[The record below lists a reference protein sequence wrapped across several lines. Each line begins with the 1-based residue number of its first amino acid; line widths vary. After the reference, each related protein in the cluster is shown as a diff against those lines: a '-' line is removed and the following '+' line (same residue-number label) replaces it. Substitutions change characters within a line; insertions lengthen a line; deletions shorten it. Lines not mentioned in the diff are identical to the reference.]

1 MMQCLGEMTTWLPL
15 PGVIAQLGSRFVD
28 PAFGFAI
35 GWNQWYNCA
44 IAICGEISAAVVL
57 VQYWDDTTSPA
68 VWISIILI
76 LVLLL
81 NCATVSI
88 YGEAEFWFAFIKIIT
103 IVGLLIFALVIGLG
117 GGLNQDRL
125 GFRYWKDPGAMRTYI
140 SSDPNTGRFL
150 SLFSVL
156 VNAAFVFGGV
166 EQVAVA
172 AGEARNPTRSIPKA
186 IDRVFYRILYFYV
199 FGAFAI
205 GLIVPS
211 NSPNLL
217 SGSSTVK
224 SPWVI
229 ASQNAG
235 VRVLPHIINAV
246 VITSASSSANANLY
260 TGSRYLYA
268 LAQQSQAPKIFLRC
282 SKQGNP
288 YLCVLMTG
296 LIGALTY
303 MSVSAGGST
312 VFQWFQSLVAI
323 AYLCTWSAICI
334 AYIRWHKALNFQGVN
349 RAELGFR
356 ATGQLYSAYGG
367 LCFFLIVLLFN
378 GFKVFTKGNWDVK
391 DFVSAY
397 VGLP

>member
-1 MMQCLGEMTTWLPL
+1 VEKFQQLSSSFSTGTTL
-15 PGVIAQLGSRFVD
+15 SRYVSPF
-28 PAFGFAI
+28 I
-35 GWNQWYNCA
+35 TQIY
-44 IAICGEISAAVVL
+44 L
-57 VQYWDDTTSPA
+57 TSQPA

-186 IDRVFYRILYFYV
+186 IDRVFYRILFFYV

-229 ASQNAG
+229 ASQNAA
-235 VRVLPHIINAV
+235 R
-246 VITSASSSANANLY
+246 
-260 TGSRYLYA
+260 
-268 LAQQSQAPKIFLRC
+268 
-282 SKQGNP
+282 
-288 YLCVLMTG
+288 
-296 LIGALTY
+296 
-303 MSVSAGGST
+303 
-312 VFQWFQSLVAI
+312 
-323 AYLCTWSAICI
+323 
-334 AYIRWHKALNFQGVN
+334 
-349 RAELGFR
+349 E
-356 ATGQLYSAYGG
+356 
-367 LCFFLIVLLFN
+367 
-378 GFKVFTKGNWDVK
+378 
-391 DFVSAY
+391 
-397 VGLP
+397 